1 MKRKKERGREGG
13 RERERKNNNK
23 TCSKI
28 TRHKGKVGR
37 TNVQF
42 EETALYKS
50 IPSWPK
56 PLLYA
61 SYTSCITSM
70 CVLVTHSCLTLCD
83 SMDCTPPGC
92 FVHGILQARILE

>member
-83 SMDCTPPGC
+83 SMDCTPPGY